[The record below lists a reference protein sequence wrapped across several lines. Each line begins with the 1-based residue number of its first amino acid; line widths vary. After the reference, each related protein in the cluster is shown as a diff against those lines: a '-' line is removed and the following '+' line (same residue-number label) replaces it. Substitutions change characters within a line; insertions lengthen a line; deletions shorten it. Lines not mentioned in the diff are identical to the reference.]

1 MKSAASASIALDVIR
16 VQMGLAPL
24 KALQTSVHLN
34 THCNL
39 RCSYCFIATNPNYP
53 TGYKESGL
61 PLEKMKIVLK
71 NLSGSTHNVIFTG
84 GETFLYKGFADL
96 LVYAREELS
105 FDSLSAISNGMFLES
120 KPEILNRLDH
130 VAVSYDLMRRN
141 QYPDILDNVLN
152 SIIRLRRDGRIK
164 EGQVYFNCTIA
175 EHETIADWSGFLDLA
190 ANNGLRIF
198 VQPVRDGF
206 GNLDSWEPF
215 NALVLE
221 IRKRYGYQIFVNCK
235 TYLGEYDH
243 KLTKKVCH
251 PKARM
256 YVDVWGNLVYPCER
270 FAGSNLGNLA
280 VPDFPVARKWAEAEA
295 REKFPSSKCEKCAYN
310 CVFGNSIPYR
320 RPIRTIITSVSAKFH
335 ER

>member
-1 MKSAASASIALDVIR
+1 MKPSKLASIAVDVMR
-16 VQMGLAPL
+16 VQMGLAPQ

-39 RCSYCFIATNPNYP
+39 RCSYCFIAVNPNYP

-61 PLEKMKIVLK
+61 SLEKMKVVLK
-71 NLSGSTHNVIFTG
+71 NLSGATHNVIFTG
-84 GETFLYKGFADL
+84 GETFLYKGFSEL
-96 LVYAREELS
+96 LDYARGELG
-105 FDSLSAISNGMFLES
+105 FNSLSAISNGMFLES
-120 KPEILNRLDH
+120 KPEVLSRLDH

-141 QYPDILDNVLN
+141 QYPEILDKVLQ
-152 SIIRLRRDGRIK
+152 SIVKLRKTETIK
-164 EGQVYFNCTIA
+164 QGQIYFNCTIA
-175 EHETIADWSGFLDLA
+175 EHEMLSDWSEFFDLVAKSGFQ
-190 ANNGLRIF
+190 IF

-206 GNLDSWEPF
+206 GNLESWDAF
-215 NALVLE
+215 NQMVAE
-221 IRKRYGYQIFVNCK
+221 IRRVYGANMFINCK

-243 KLTKKVCH
+243 KLTKKLCH

-270 FAGSNLGNLA
+270 FANSNLGTLTE
-280 VPDFPVARKWAEAEA
+280 PDFPITKKWAEAEA

-320 RPIRTIITSVSAKFH
+320 RPLQTLVTSISARLH
-335 ER
+335 